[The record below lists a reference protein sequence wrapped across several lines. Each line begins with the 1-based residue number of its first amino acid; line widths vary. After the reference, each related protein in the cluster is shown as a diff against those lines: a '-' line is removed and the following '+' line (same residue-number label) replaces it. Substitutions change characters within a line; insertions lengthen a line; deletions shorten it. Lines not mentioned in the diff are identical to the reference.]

1 MSDKLLSVAWK
12 IVDDRNLNHCIATRL
27 LLHRC
32 ASNIYKNLSSKR
44 RVVNLHVVLEQLVV
58 SLARN
63 TLADK
68 VHAMTNIVQV
78 LNALN
83 LINVTSRRR

>member
-1 MSDKLLSVAWK
+1 MILYFYFCFFSEYSGLYQVSDKFLSVARK
-12 IVDDRNLNHCIATRL
+12 IVDDRNLNHSVATWL

-58 SLARN
+58 SLA
-63 TLADK
+63 
-68 VHAMTNIVQV
+68 
-78 LNALN
+78 
-83 LINVTSRRR
+83 